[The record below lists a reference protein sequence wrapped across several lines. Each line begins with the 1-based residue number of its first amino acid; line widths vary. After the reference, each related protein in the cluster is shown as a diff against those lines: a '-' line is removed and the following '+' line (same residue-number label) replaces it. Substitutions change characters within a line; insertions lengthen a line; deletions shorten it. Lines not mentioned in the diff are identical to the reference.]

1 MNILVLA
8 QQFFPDSVGG
18 SARVAFE
25 QAKHLQERG
34 HTITVIAPRIR
45 KELKQEETID
55 GLSVV
60 RYGNGKPSLL
70 GQSMTDIWLLPKTLE
85 SVLVKEDFDIVMA
98 HQPTVAFAA
107 LPLIEKI
114 PLLYVFHASVPKE
127 VSFQGLTGQY
137 RWIKNFAKGI
147 FLRRLTT
154 IEKEVMEECDHIV
167 VLSHYSK
174 ELVETLYPIVN
185 GKVSRIHTG
194 IDTNIYA
201 PSRSK
206 ALMRSRLGVPEDC
219 TMLLTVRRLVPR
231 MGLLQLIESF
241 ARLALDFPDA
251 RLYIVGEGP
260 LYDELQKKI
269 KDEDMVGRVML
280 TGRVR
285 ETDLPMWYKAADVF
299 VLSTQVY
306 EGLGIATLEA
316 LSCGLPVLGT
326 PIGAT
331 VELLQ
336 EVDEELLFASAS
348 VEGMEEGMRKFLGEK
363 ISDASVGG
371 RARDFVKREF
381 TWEKAVVE
389 LENELTHCSKR

>member
-34 HTITVIAPRIR
+34 HTITVIVPRLK
-45 KELKQEETID
+45 KELKQEETLE
-55 GLSVV
+55 GMTVV
-60 RYGNGKPSLL
+60 RYGNGTPSIF
-70 GQSMTDIWLLPKTLE
+70 GQSMTDLWLLPKTLE
-85 SVLVKEDFDIVMA
+85 AVLQKQTFDIVVA

-107 LPLIEKI
+107 LPLIGTM

-127 VSFQGLTGQY
+127 VSFQGLTGKY
-137 RWIKNFAKGI
+137 RWVKNFAKGI
-147 FLRRLTT
+147 FLRRLATV
-154 IEKEVMEECDHIV
+154 EKEVMKEVDHIV

-174 ELVETLYPIVN
+174 ELVETLYPLVE

-194 IDTNIYA
+194 IDINTYA

-231 MGLLQLIESF
+231 MGLMQLIESF
-241 ARLALDFPDA
+241 ARIAPDFPDA
-251 RLYIVGEGP
+251 RLYMVGEGP
-260 LYDELQKKI
+260 MYDELQKKI
-269 KDEDMVGRVML
+269 KDEDMVGRVIL

-336 EVDEELLFASAS
+336 EVDEELLFKSAS
-348 VEGMEEGMRKFLGEK
+348 VDGMEEGMRKFLGEK

-381 TWEKAVVE
+381 TWDKAVVE
-389 LENELTHCSKR
+389 LEKEMKACVKR

>member
-34 HTITVIAPRIR
+34 HTVTVIAPRLR
-45 KELKQEETID
+45 KDIKQQEEIE
-55 GLSVV
+55 GMQIF
-60 RYGNGKPSLL
+60 RYGNGTPSIF
-70 GQSMTDIWLLPKTLE
+70 GQSMTDLWLLPKTLE
-85 SVLVKEDFDIVMA
+85 AVLQKNTFDIVVA

-107 LPLIEKI
+107 LPLIQKI
-114 PLLYVFHASVPKE
+114 PFLYVFHASVPKE
-127 VSFQGLTGQY
+127 VSFQGLTGKY

-147 FLRRLTT
+147 FLSRLATV
-154 IEKEVMEECDHIV
+154 EKEVMKEVDHIV

-174 ELVETLYPIVN
+174 ELVETLYPFVV

-194 IDTNIYA
+194 IDITTYA

-241 ARLALDFPDA
+241 ARIAPDFPDA

-260 LYDELQKKI
+260 LYDDLQKKI

-285 ETDLPMWYKAADVF
+285 EVDLPMWYKAADVF

-316 LSCGLPVLGT
+316 LACGLPVLGT

-348 VEGMEEGMRKFLGEK
+348 VDGMEEGMRKFLGEK

-371 RARDFVKREF
+371 RARDFVKREY

-389 LENELTHCSKR
+389 LEQELARCTKQ

>member
-34 HTITVIAPRIR
+34 HEVTVIVPRLR
-45 KELKQEETID
+45 KDLKQQEEID
-55 GLSVV
+55 GMSIV
-60 RYGNGKPSLL
+60 RYGNGKPSIF
-70 GQSMTDIWLLPKTLE
+70 GQSMTDMWLLPKTLE
-85 SVLVKEDFDIVMA
+85 AVLQKQTFDIVVA

-107 LPLIEKI
+107 LPLITGI

-127 VSFQGLTGQY
+127 VSFQGLTGKY
-137 RWIKNFAKGI
+137 RWVKNFAKGI
-147 FLRRLTT
+147 FLRRLVTV
-154 IEKEVMEECDHIV
+154 EKEVMKEVDHIV

-174 ELVETLYPIVN
+174 ELAETLYPIVE

-194 IDTNIYA
+194 IDINTYA

-231 MGLLQLIESF
+231 MGLMQLIESF
-241 ARLALDFPDA
+241 ARLAPDFPDA

-260 LYDELQKKI
+260 MYDELQKKI
-269 KDEDMVGRVML
+269 KDEDMVGRVIL

-336 EVDEELLFASAS
+336 EVDEELLFKSAS
-348 VEGMEEGMRKFLGEK
+348 VDGMEEGMRKFLGEK

-381 TWEKAVVE
+381 TWDKAVVE
-389 LENELTHCSKR
+389 LEKEMKECVKR